1 MAYAALV
8 RSASAFGYAKATA
21 QAGNSVDADSM
32 AWYCIEVLLDAA
44 RHARAAP
51 VKATL
56 PYSPDAQASSASS
69 SSLPPS
75 PAQDSFD
82 VPSEHLHRLHLALVA
97 TVPSVSLT
105 LLPRLLSEVQAI
117 VVSVSAPSPA
127 HYATERRV
135 EEMRAELV
143 DALFKAISQDVGDAE
158 KAYAIEWWY
167 ENREELV
174 LAKAGARHP
183 VFDGVETSANSSSPD
198 IVSRL

>member
-56 PYSPDAQASSASS
+56 PYSPDAQTSS
-69 SSLPPS
+69 SSSSAPPT
-75 PAQDSFD
+75 PAQESFD
-82 VPSEHLHRLHLALVA
+82 VPSEHLHRLHLALIA

-105 LLPRLLSEVQAI
+105 LLPRLLSEVMAI

-174 LAKAGARHP
+174 LAKAGTRHP